1 MKKLFIILTAAVV
14 FLIVVFAV
22 KSFFSGQLLKTSP
35 DKTGGTLGPQK
46 LNKDYGSR
54 LYQTVPGKSTTSDVI
69 KINGKPSS
77 FKTDGK
83 KTYFYYK
90 TPHSDF
96 QNIVLFKN
104 NIEVYALENIF
115 GNYRGTFDNFL
126 KAYGAAKAFYK
137 KGGPFV
143 YKIFLSYGLGVE
155 TDEKDILKIIFFVPM
170 TESEFLQSVA
180 KELGLSKEKPTPEVL
195 RP

>member
-1 MKKLFIILTAAVV
+1 MKKLFIVLTAAVV
-14 FLIVVFAV
+14 FLIVVFGV
-22 KSFFSGQLLKTSP
+22 KSFFSEQPQKTSP
-35 DKTGGTLGPQK
+35 VATGGTLGPQE

-54 LYQTVPGKSTTSDVI
+54 LYQTAPGKSAFSDVI

-77 FKTDGK
+77 FKTEGE
-83 KTYFYYK
+83 KTYFYYN
-90 TPHSDF
+90 TPSSDF
-96 QNIVLFKN
+96 KN
-104 NIEVYALENIF
+104 LVVFENNVQLYALENIF

-126 KAYGAAKAFYK
+126 KAYGTPKTFYK
-137 KGGPFV
+137 KGGLFV

-155 TDEKDILKIIFFVPM
+155 TDEKDILKIIYFVPM

>member
-1 MKKLFIILTAAVV
+1 MKKLFIVLTAAVV

-22 KSFFSGQLLKTSP
+22 KSFFSGQPQKTPS
-35 DKTGGTLGPQK
+35 DKTGRALGPQE
-46 LNKDYGSR
+46 LNKDYCSR
-54 LYQTVPGKSTTSDVI
+54 LYQTAPGKSVFSDVI
-69 KINGKPSS
+69 KINGKPS
-77 FKTDGK
+77 FLKTDGE

-90 TPHSDF
+90 TPLSDF

-104 NIEVYALENIF
+104 NVEVYALENIF

-126 KAYGAAKAFYK
+126 KAYGTPKTFYK
-137 KGGPFV
+137 KGGLFV

-155 TDEKDILKIIFFVPM
+155 TDEKDILKIIYFVPM